1 MVLAAGHYKQTQW
14 SAIIEA
20 TINVVVSIL
29 FVFYFGL
36 VGVAIGTLVAM
47 IYRTL
52 YLAIYLKKNI
62 LYRKLHHFIKHIIV
76 DACSASLLFM
86 IVSLIPSFYEMRQI
100 NYFAW
105 FILAVK
111 VSLTAV
117 FVLLLINGIF
127 YGGKIKNFLLLRKKS
142 NIK

>member
-29 FVFYFGL
+29 FVIYFDL

-76 DACSASLLFM
+76 DACGALLLFAL
-86 IVSLIPSFYEMRQI
+86 VSHMPSFYEMSQI

-105 FILAVK
+105 VILAVK
-111 VSLTAV
+111 VSLTAG
-117 FVLLLINGIF
+117 FVLLLVNGIF
-127 YGGKIKNFLLLRKKS
+127 YGGKIKKFLSLKK
-142 NIK
+142 